1 MARVH
6 AGGHGFDTLPVPG
19 ETQAGDIGPEGV
31 MPIPVAEDRGQLVHI
46 RGEAMGSSRLGC
58 AHTLRLPAYPM
69 IPLTF
74 LTQ

>member
-1 MARVH
+1 MS
-6 AGGHGFDTLPVPG
+6 
-19 ETQAGDIGPEGV
+19 
-31 MPIPVAEDRGQLVHI
+31 IPVAQDRSQLVHI
-46 RGEAMGSSRLGC
+46 RGEALGASRLGW